1 VVRQHHIGS
10 HDRGPSEDSVAKM
23 RDDLLLGRGGSKDR
37 LDGGPGNDTATADTL
52 GSVVDLLIDVETVT

>member
-1 VVRQHHIGS
+1 
-10 HDRGPSEDSVAKM
+10 M